1 MAAIPY
7 ATDLLDRK
15 ASTEIRKREHCSR
28 SCPAFKICPVMPL
41 AVQAEDPKERICLI
55 SSSGSETIKR
65 AYFNLFIG
73 GQSGVIAEM
82 QHTLLEYE
90 MTVRG
95 DTELTTAQKLR
106 YLRNRMKMLL
116 DLSKMIRLY
125 GKIEDDN
132 HCEDMVTIVPAGVVH
147 P

>member
-15 ASTEIRKREHCSR
+15 ASTEIRKRERCNR
-28 SCPAFKICPVMPL
+28 SCPAFKLCPIMPL

-65 AYFNLFIG
+65 AYCNLFVG
-73 GQSGVIAEM
+73 GQNGVIEEM
-82 QHTLLEYE
+82 RHVILGYALL
-90 MTVRG
+90 RG
-95 DTELTTAQKLR
+95 DTELTPAQQLR
-106 YLRNRMKMLL
+106 YLKNHMTMLL

-125 GKIEDDN
+125 GKIDDDN
-132 HCEDMVTIVPAGVVH
+132 PGEDPVTIVPAGVVH